1 MTHKTYITYCGIP
14 LTATYDFYPAQKETR
29 IDPPYPAIA
38 ELCEICVT
46 GTEYDISELL
56 SESAIRAIET
66 KVTEQHTDDWDTP

>member
-1 MTHKTYITYCGIP
+1 MTHKTDITYCGIP

-29 IDPPYPAIA
+29 IDPPYPATTDVY
-38 ELCEICVT
+38 EICVT

-66 KVTEQHTDDWDTP
+66 KVTERHTDD